1 MGSILIRNVRAILTM
16 DDHRTRISG
25 GSIYVEGPAI
35 RAIGPSVPF
44 ETADVVIDARGMV
57 ALPGLVNCHHHLYQ
71 TLTRAVPLAQD
82 CELFDWLVT
91 LYEIWRHLGPE
102 DLYLGALVGLGEL
115 LKTGC
120 TTSADH
126 FYVFPRGTVSDLI
139 DWEIRAAQEV
149 GIRFHPTRGSM
160 SRGRSRG
167 GLPPDEVCQSEDEI
181 LRDTRRLIE
190 TYHDPAPYAMC
201 RVGVS
206 PCSPFSVTEDLM
218 RESAALARSY
228 GVHLHTHL
236 AETRDEETYCL
247 ETYGV
252 RPFEYAER
260 CGWAGPDVWFAHGI
274 WFSDDEIT
282 RLGRHRV
289 GIAHC
294 PISNLKLASG
304 VARVPSLLQAGARVG
319 LGVDGS
325 ASSDSSN
332 MLLEARVC
340 HLVHQLYHGV
350 GSLTAEDVLW
360 LATRGGA
367 QVLGRDDIGSLEVG
381 KAADIV
387 LVDVSQLAFAGAL
400 HDPALALV
408 TCGVSQVVDTV
419 IVNGRIVVQNGR
431 LTTIDE
437 EAIARQA
444 QTASERMIREARART
459 GIDFWAARKRER
471 KGSGTDQTS
480 TGK

>member
-1 MGSILIRNVRAILTM
+1 MASILIRNAFMILTM
-16 DDHRTRISG
+16 DDHRNRIPG
-25 GSIYVEGPAI
+25 GSIYIEGPVI

-44 ETADVVIDARGMV
+44 EKADVVIDARNMV
-57 ALPGLVNCHHHLYQ
+57 VLPGLVNVHHHLYQ
-71 TLTRAVPLAQD
+71 SLTRAVPLAQG
-82 CELFDWLVT
+82 CRLFDWLVT
-91 LYEIWRHLGPE
+91 LYEIWRHLRPE
-102 DLYLGALVGLGEL
+102 DLYWGALVGLGEL

-120 TTSADH
+120 TTTADH
-126 FYVFPRGTVSDLI
+126 FYVFPRGTTADLI
-139 DWEIRAAQEV
+139 DWEIRAAKEI

-167 GLPPDEVCQSEDEI
+167 GLPPDELCQPEEEI
-181 LRDTRRLIE
+181 LRDTQRLIE

-201 RVGVS
+201 RVGVAPS
-206 PCSPFSVTEDLM
+206 SAISVTEDLM

-236 AETRDEETYCL
+236 GETRDEITYCL

-260 CGWAGPDVWFAHGI
+260 CGWVGPDVWFAHGI
-274 WFSDDEIT
+274 WFSDEEIA

-304 VARVPSLLQAGARVG
+304 VARIPLLLQAGARVG

-325 ASSDSSN
+325 ASNDSSN

-340 HLVHQLYHGV
+340 HLVHQLHHGA

-367 QVLGRDDIGSLEVG
+367 QVLGRDDVGSLEVG

-387 LVDVSQLAFAGAL
+387 LVDVSQLSFAGAL
-400 HDPALALV
+400 HDPAIALV

-419 IVNGRIVVQNGR
+419 IVNGRIVVDKGR

-437 EAIARQA
+437 EDVARRAQA
-444 QTASERMIREARART
+444 ASERMITEARART
-459 GIDFWAARKRER
+459 GIDFLAARKR
-471 KGSGTDQTS
+471 
-480 TGK
+480 